1 MAAYRLQNG
10 GKKGQAYLDSV
21 TVFWGGGC
29 EEEEKREG
37 GRDSEMKGDGSQ
49 PGICIS
55 EVC

>member
-21 TVFWGGGC
+21 AVFWGGGC
-29 EEEEKREG
+29 EEEEKKEG
-37 GRDSEMKGDGSQ
+37 GKDSEMKGDGSQ

>member
-1 MAAYRLQNG
+1 MLQ
-10 GKKGQAYLDSV
+10 KRDEHTFMSV

-29 EEEEKREG
+29 VEEGRKEG
-37 GRDSEMKGDGSQ
+37 GKDSEMKGDGSQ